1 MTDKNPRQN
10 AVIIS
15 STMLWSL
22 RLKILILTGEKEF
35 TEKVI
40 LDRLLL
46 EILKSLE
53 MTINYIQI
61 YFPKKKLDR
70 VFPGYYSEKNEK

>member
-35 TEKVI
+35 TEKVV

-61 YFPKKKLDR
+61 YFPKKKLD
-70 VFPGYYSEKNEK
+70 